1 MMNISGILNEV
12 TYVFQAIYITAELS
26 APARQLPLAINTA
39 IPTIILCFIAANAAY
54 YVLLPW
60 DIISTT
66 DSVAVVSL
74 TVSIVIN
81 PSTDINLKDSHN

>member
-1 MMNISGILNEV
+1 MSEA
-12 TYVFQAIYITAELS
+12 TYVLQAIYITAELS

-54 YVLLPW
+54 YILLPW
-60 DIISTT
+60 NLVSTT

-74 TVSIVIN
+74 KFVRHQRFC
-81 PSTDINLKDSHN
+81 D